1 MSNSATPTSRTRVV
15 RIPERGQY
23 DRATIDAILDEGFV
37 CHVAFTVGDQP
48 FVIPTG
54 YVRYGDEIFVHG
66 SAASRMIRAIEGG
79 CAVCVTVTL
88 VDGLVLAR
96 SAFHHSINYRSV
108 VILGRARLV
117 SDVSEK
123 TEALRCFTNHVVENR
138 WEEVRKPTAQ
148 ELKATTVVAIS
159 LAESSAKTRSGP
171 PNDDEADKAWPV
183 WAGVIPL
190 RVEALAPVPAEDL
203 SASLAGFDVIR
214 LKRR

>member
-15 RIPERGQY
+15 RIPQRGQY
-23 DRATIDAILDEGFV
+23 DRATIDASLDEGFV

-54 YVRYGDEIFVHG
+54 YGRYRDEIFVHG

-171 PNDDEADKAWPV
+171 PSDDEADNAWPV

-203 SASLAGFDVIR
+203 SASLAGFDVTR
-214 LKRR
+214 FERR